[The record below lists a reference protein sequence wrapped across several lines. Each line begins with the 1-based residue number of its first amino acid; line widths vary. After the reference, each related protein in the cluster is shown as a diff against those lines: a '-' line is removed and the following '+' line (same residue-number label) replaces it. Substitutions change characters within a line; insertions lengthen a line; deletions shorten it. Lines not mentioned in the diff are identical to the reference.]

1 MTTIMNMNEQ
11 EIMKRNNHSEAQ
23 RRYYLKNRDSIIRV
37 NTEVNKTYIHQAEN
51 TRLYKRLEYYLKK
64 GLFDDLDRDT
74 AKEITLYLINNKM
87 NIKNLEYVKW
97 YILLSKIR
105 L

>member
-1 MTTIMNMNEQ
+1 MTTIMNMNEL
-11 EIMKRNNHSEAQ
+11 EIMKRNNHNEAQ
-23 RRYYLKNRDSIIRV
+23 RRYYQKNRDRLIRV
-37 NTEVNKTYIHQAEN
+37 NTEVNKTYINQAEN

-97 YILLSKIR
+97 YIMLSKIR
-105 L
+105 M